1 MKPTIGEKIALL
13 RKAKNISQTE
23 LAEYLFLTPQTISRW
38 EVGNGTP
45 EITLLPKIAAFF
57 SVSIDE
63 LFGITSIERAEDL
76 VCKYSVLRDDRSFQ
90 EAMECV
96 NSQLQ
101 SIEAALEN
109 GVENGAE
116 LAEERDRLEAEKL
129 HLWIQQG
136 REAFKR
142 AYAIADSFVKKTEGD
157 PKHPWYLRMRLQR
170 NQLCISMGKGREA
183 LAACQ
188 KDFEENPN
196 AVTLHFYFSLLNDLD
211 RYEDILSIQETDH
224 RAREITLPP
233 TKDNLDIWWQLIHAA
248 AETGEADFVARY
260 IPPVLEACDEK
271 DEYEFL
277 LCLMTL
283 YQKTNQQGKL
293 MQLQNRLLD
302 LLPRMSYNEY
312 FEAAARKMIEQAC
325 Q

>member
-45 EITLLPKIAAFF
+45 EITLLPKIATFF

-63 LFGITSIERAEDL
+63 LFGITSIDRAEDL

-101 SIEAALEN
+101 SVDAALEN

-116 LAEERDRLEAEKL
+116 LAEGRDRLETEKL
-129 HLWIQQG
+129 HLWIQLG
-136 REAFKR
+136 RESFKR
-142 AYAIADSFVKKTEGD
+142 AYAIADSFVEKTKGD

-170 NQLCISMGKGREA
+170 NQLLISMGKGREA
-183 LAACQ
+183 LTACIR
-188 KDFEENPN
+188 DFEENPC
-196 AVTLHFYFSLLNDLD
+196 AVTLHFYLSVLNELY
-211 RYEDILSIQETDH
+211 RYEDILSIPETEQQVRD
-224 RAREITLPP
+224 IILPP

-260 IPPVLEACDEK
+260 IPPVLEVCDEK
-271 DEYEFL
+271 DEYELL
-277 LCLMTL
+277 LCLMSL
-283 YQKTNQQGKL
+283 YQKKNQRDKL
-293 MQLQNRLLD
+293 IQIQNRLLN

-312 FEAAARKMIEQAC
+312 FEEAARKTIEQGC

>member
-101 SIEAALEN
+101 SVDAALEN

-136 REAFKR
+136 RESFKR
-142 AYAIADSFVKKTEGD
+142 AYAIADSFVEKTEGK
-157 PKHPWYLRMRLQR
+157 PEHPWYRPMRLQR
-170 NQLCISMGKGREA
+170 NQLLISMGKGCEA
-183 LAACQ
+183 LTACI
-188 KDFEENPN
+188 KDFEENPS
-196 AVTLHFYFSLLNDLD
+196 AVTLHFYLSVLNELY
-211 RYEDILSIQETDH
+211 RYEDILSIQETEQQVRD
-224 RAREITLPP
+224 IILPP

-260 IPPVLEACDEK
+260 IPPVLEVCDEK

-277 LCLMTL
+277 LCLMSL
-283 YQKTNQQGKL
+283 YQKKNQQDKL
-293 MQLQNRLLD
+293 IQLQNRLLN

-312 FEAAARKMIEQAC
+312 FEEAARKTIEQGC

>member
-45 EITLLPKIAAFF
+45 EITLLPKIATFF

-63 LFGITSIERAEDL
+63 LFGITSIDRAEDL

-101 SIEAALEN
+101 SVDAALEN

-116 LAEERDRLEAEKL
+116 LAEGRDRLETEKL
-129 HLWIQQG
+129 HLWIQLG
-136 REAFKR
+136 RESFKR
-142 AYAIADSFVKKTEGD
+142 AYAIADSFVEKTKGD

-170 NQLCISMGKGREA
+170 NQLLISMGKGREA
-183 LAACQ
+183 LTACIR
-188 KDFEENPN
+188 DFEENPC
-196 AVTLHFYFSLLNDLD
+196 AVTLHFYLSVLNELY
-211 RYEDILSIQETDH
+211 RYEDILSIPETEQQVRD
-224 RAREITLPP
+224 IILPP

-260 IPPVLEACDEK
+260 IPPVLEVCDEK
-271 DEYEFL
+271 DEYELL
-277 LCLMTL
+277 LCLMSL
-283 YQKTNQQGKL
+283 YQKKNQRDKL
-293 MQLQNRLLD
+293 IQIQNRLLN

-312 FEAAARKMIEQAC
+312 FEEAARKTIGQVC

>member
-13 RKAKNISQTE
+13 RKARNISQTE

-101 SIEAALEN
+101 SVDAALEN

-129 HLWIQQG
+129 HLWVQQG
-136 REAFKR
+136 RESFKR
-142 AYAIADSFVKKTEGD
+142 AYAIADSFVEKTEGN
-157 PKHPWYLRMRLQR
+157 PEHPWYLRMRLQR
-170 NQLCISMGKGREA
+170 NQLLISMGKGREA
-183 LAACQ
+183 LTAC
-188 KDFEENPN
+188 KRDFEENPG
-196 AVTLHFYFSLLNDLD
+196 AVALHFYFSVLNELY
-211 RYEDILSIQETDH
+211 RYEDILSIQETEQQV
-224 RAREITLPP
+224 RNITLPP

-260 IPPVLEACDEK
+260 IPLVLEVCDEK

-277 LCLMTL
+277 LCLMNL
-283 YQKTNQQGKL
+283 YREKNQQDKL
-293 MQLQNRLLD
+293 MRLQSRLLE
-302 LLPRMSYNEY
+302 LLPKMSFNEY
-312 FEAAARKMIEQAC
+312 FEEAARKTIEQGC